1 MIKKRKT
8 KTKKNKKLKYVWI
21 TMIVVFSALFVNF
34 TITGINDALAF
45 NRKDNTVQI
54 EIPKGSSISEIASI
68 LKENNVIDHK
78 VYFEMYAVM
87 RGASKNFI
95 AGHFEIKTN
104 LDYEAIISFIQ
115 SNENRSKDD
124 LTKVT
129 IPEGLSVIECAK
141 LLEDNHICDA
151 NEFIEACNDKEILKE
166 YSFLQNIPTSEN
178 KYYQMEGYLFPDTYD
193 FYKDQK
199 ASKVVYRLLNNY
211 EYKLSEKNSDGL
223 NIAQRAEKLGYTLD
237 ELMTIASIIQAEA
250 ADEDDMPKVSSV
262 IHNRLKTKSNDGV
275 TPFGDY
281 GMKLLHMD
289 STVWY
294 PYPSKGHIPDNQKN
308 SFQSKY
314 DTYKY
319 EGLPPGP
326 ICNPGISA
334 INAALRPAN
343 TEYYFFCHDNNKNAY
358 YAKTSSEHSE
368 NLKKAGLN

>member
-1 MIKKRKT
+1 MAKKK
-8 KTKKNKKLKYVWI
+8 KIKKNKKLKYVWI
-21 TMIVVFSALFVNF
+21 TMIVVFSALLVDFA
-34 TITGINDALAF
+34 ITGINDVLAF
-45 NRKDNTVQI
+45 NRKENTVQI
-54 EIPKGSSISEIASI
+54 EIPKGSGVCDIARI
-68 LKENNVIDHK
+68 LKENNVIDHEI
-78 VYFEMYAVM
+78 YFKMYAIM

-141 LLEDNHICDA
+141 LLENNHVCDA
-151 NEFIEACNDKEILKE
+151 DEFIAACNDKDIIKE
-166 YSFLQNIPTSEN
+166 YSFLQNISTSEN

-223 NIAQRAEKLGYTLD
+223 NISQRAEKAGLTLD
-237 ELMTIASIIQAEA
+237 ELMTVASIIQAEA
-250 ADEDDMPKVSSV
+250 ADENDMPKVSSV
-262 IHNRLKTKSNDGV
+262 IHNRLKTKSNNGI
-275 TPFGDY
+275 TEFGDDD
-281 GMKLLHMD
+281 MKLLKMD

-294 PYPSKGHIPDNQKN
+294 PYPSKDHIPANQQK

-314 DTYKY
+314 DTYTY

-326 ICNPGISA
+326 ICNPGLSA
-334 INAALRPAN
+334 INAALRPAD
-343 TEYYFFCHDNNKNAY
+343 TEYYFFCHDNKKNAY

-368 NLKKAGLN
+368 NLKKAGLR

>member
-1 MIKKRKT
+1 MI
-8 KTKKNKKLKYVWI
+8 I
-21 TMIVVFSALFVNF
+21 VFSALFVNF
-34 TITGINDALAF
+34 TITGIIDALAL
-45 NRKDNTVQI
+45 NRNESTVQI
-54 EIPKGSSISEIASI
+54 EIPKGSGVCDIAKI
-68 LKENNVIDHK
+68 LKENNVIDHEI
-78 VYFEMYAVM
+78 YFKMYAVM

-95 AGHFEIKTN
+95 SGHFQIKTN

-124 LTKVT
+124 LIKVT
-129 IPEGLSVIECAK
+129 IPEGLNVIECAS
-141 LLEDNHICDA
+141 LLEYNHVCNADD
-151 NEFIEACNDKEILKE
+151 FIAACNDKEIIKE

-199 ASKVVYRLLNNY
+199 AYKVVYRLLNNY
-211 EYKLSEKNSDGL
+211 EYKISKKNSYGL
-223 NIAQRAEKLGYTLD
+223 NIIQHTEKLGYTLN
-237 ELMTIASIIQAEA
+237 ELMTIASLIQVEA
-250 ADEDDMPKVSSV
+250 ADENDMPKVSSV
-262 IHNRLKTKSNDGV
+262 LHNRLKTKSNNGV

-281 GMKLLHMD
+281 GMNLLGMD

-294 PYPSKGHIPDNQKN
+294 PYHSKDNIPANQKD

-326 ICNPGISA
+326 ICNPGLSA
-334 INAALRPAN
+334 INAALNPAD

-368 NLKKAGLN
+368 NLKKAGLS